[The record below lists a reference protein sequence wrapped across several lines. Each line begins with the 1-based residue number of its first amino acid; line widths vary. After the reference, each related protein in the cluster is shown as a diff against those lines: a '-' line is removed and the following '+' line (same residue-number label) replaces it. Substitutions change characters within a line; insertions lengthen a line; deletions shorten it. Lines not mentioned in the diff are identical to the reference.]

1 MDNDNRLA
9 GSAGV
14 PRALIR
20 LALVTTD
27 LAAVPLLLS
36 AFAAVLAFALAA
48 LGIAAGGV
56 NFVLGLRFL
65 DYFPKFPTAAR
76 ILSGFS
82 LLAFAALLL
91 VCTLLALHIVRAAW
105 NRFWSWHQSAWQGAW
120 VRLAAIAAAP
130 GHVMRTRAF
139 LRPITLSGM
148 IFIVLLAV
156 AFGLMMLLA
165 RGPFWHT
172 WGWFA

>member
-1 MDNDNRLA
+1 MDNDNGLA
-9 GSAGV
+9 GSAV
-14 PRALIR
+14 APRALIR

-65 DYFPKFPTAAR
+65 DFFPNFPAVAR

-91 VCTLLALHIVRAAW
+91 ASTLLALHIVRAAW
-105 NRFWSWHQSAWQGAW
+105 NRFWSWHRSAWQGAW
-120 VRLAAIAAAP
+120 VRLAAIAAAS
-130 GHVMRTRAF
+130 GHGTRTRAF
-139 LRPITLSGM
+139 LRPIKLSGV
-148 IFIVLLAV
+148 IFIALVAV
-156 AFGLMMLLA
+156 AFALMMLLA
-165 RGPFWHT
+165 RGPFWHA